1 MAIKSNSDGPQF
13 VKYFGP
19 VLQALKELGGSARP
33 AEVRDKVAENLNTP
47 ETKFFELQGYP
58 PDNQGMKK
66 QHVNLSDADRNYLE
80 SLIAKGKLTA
90 KKFKRATALLELNR
104 GKTYQA
110 VAETLGVSQVT
121 VSCLSK
127 SYQKQG
133 LKCLEDAPRSG
144 RPIVIDGKQRAK
156 ITALACSEA
165 PEGHARWTWRMLA
178 DKVVELGYCDQISH
192 TQIGKILKK
201 TS

>member
-1 MAIKSNSDGPQF
+1 
-13 VKYFGP
+13 
-19 VLQALKELGGSARP
+19 
-33 AEVRDKVAENLNTP
+33 
-47 ETKFFELQGYP
+47 
-58 PDNQGMKK
+58 MKK
-66 QHVNLSDADRNYLE
+66 QHVKLSDADRKYLE
-80 SLIAKGKLTA
+80 SLIAKGKLSA
-90 KKFKRATALLELNR
+90 KMFKRATALLELNR

-110 VAETLGVSQVT
+110 VAETLGVSHVT
-121 VSCLSK
+121 ISSLSK

-178 DKVVELGYCDQISH
+178 DKVVELGYCDEISH
-192 TQIGKILKK
+192 THIGRILKK